1 MRLRHTLAAAAGAAV
16 LILTVPGS
24 AYAAEGDF
32 KYTYVNIDSGEEG
45 HVTLHDPAGG
55 ECITLPEAAVE
66 YSQPPAHSPR
76 NRTGSY
82 AIAFTNADCT
92 GDRFTMR
99 PRTGGASERLKLRSV
114 LFS

>member
-32 KYTYVNIDSGEEG
+32 DYTYINLDSGEEG
-45 HVTLHDPAGG
+45 QVTLHDPAGG
-55 ECITLPEAAVE
+55 ECITLPEAARE
-66 YSQPPAHSPR
+66 YDQPPAHSPR

-99 PRTGGASERLKLRSV
+99 PRTGGAGEQLKLRSV